1 MNQIEAAVR
10 SIKRAAETE
19 GLPAF
24 ARRAGVPY
32 TTLVDWQKAG
42 WKPKA
47 VTTLER
53 LALAAAVGRAAND
66 DTATSEAA

>member
-1 MNQIEAAVR
+1 MNQIDAAIC
-10 SIKRAAETE
+10 SIKKAAEAE

-24 ARRAGVPY
+24 AKRAGVPY

-53 LALAAAVGRAAND
+53 LTQAAAVAEAAND
-66 DTATSEAA
+66 DTATEKAA

>member
-1 MNQIEAAVR
+1 MNQIDAAVR
-10 SIKRAAETE
+10 SIKKAAEAE

-24 ARRAGVPY
+24 AKRAGVPY

-47 VTTLER
+47 VATLER
-53 LALAAAVGRAAND
+53 LTQAAAATEAAND
-66 DTATSEAA
+66 DAATSEAA